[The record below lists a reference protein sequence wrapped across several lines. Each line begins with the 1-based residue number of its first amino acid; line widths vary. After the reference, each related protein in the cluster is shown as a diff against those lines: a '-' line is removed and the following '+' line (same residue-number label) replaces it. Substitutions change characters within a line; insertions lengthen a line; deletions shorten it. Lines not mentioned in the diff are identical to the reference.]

1 MLTFEL
7 FEHGSKSKLKSEIL
21 LYYKVKKTL
30 HVLNLPNGWIQF
42 IMIYA
47 MGWNLQS
54 TVWLNHHTSFQ
65 PSSWMPGAL
74 YPKLTLTSYPNKLL
88 DNNDGHQ

>member
-1 MLTFEL
+1 MDA
-7 FEHGSKSKLKSEIL
+7 
-21 LYYKVKKTL
+21 
-30 HVLNLPNGWIQF
+30 IQF
-42 IMIYA
+42 IIIYA
-47 MGWNLQS
+47 MGWNVLQS

-88 DNNDGHQ
+88 DNNDGHQWRLHVK

>member
-1 MLTFEL
+1 MDR
-7 FEHGSKSKLKSEIL
+7 
-21 LYYKVKKTL
+21 
-30 HVLNLPNGWIQF
+30 IQF
-42 IMIYA
+42 IINYA

-65 PSSWMPGAL
+65 PSSWMPAGAL
-74 YPKLTLTSYPNKLL
+74 YRKLTLTSYPNKLL

>member
-30 HVLNLPNGWIQF
+30 HVLNLPNGWNSVYHNLCNGMESSKHSMVKSPYFFSTF
-42 IMIYA
+42 I
-47 MGWNLQS
+47 
-54 TVWLNHHTSFQ
+54 V
-65 PSSWMPGAL
+65 

>member
-30 HVLNLPNGWIQF
+30 HVLNLPNGWNSVYHN
-42 IMIYA
+42 YA

-54 TVWLNHHTSFQ
+54 TVWLNHHAFFQ

>member
-30 HVLNLPNGWIQF
+30 HVLNLPNGWNSV
-42 IMIYA
+42 YH
-47 MGWNLQS
+47 NLCNGMESS
-54 TVWLNHHTSFQ
+54 TIVDARSIVSQ
-65 PSSWMPGAL
+65 A
-74 YPKLTLTSYPNKLL
+74 YPNKLP
-88 DNNDGHQ
+88 